1 MISSKLKPE
10 KEQTDWQLKLY
21 EIIFEAETPSGKWFD
36 VILLWTIVLSVLVVF
51 LESIADLKLKYGD
64 IFFALE

>member
-1 MISSKLKPE
+1 LAA
-10 KEQTDWQLKLY
+10 KLY

-36 VILLWTIVLSVLVVF
+36 VILLWAIVLSVLVVF

-64 IFFALE
+64 IFFAL